1 MNNVYIKSK
10 IRQMCASD
18 EFKQLAPYNGHLNL
32 INYLKTIWKVWF
44 ELLYEEGGLKYFE
57 TIGAETEFE
66 WLKENPFD
74 ELKKYDVF
82 YWGMGK
88 QYRPQISR

>member
-1 MNNVYIKSK
+1 MN
-10 IRQMCASD
+10 
-18 EFKQLAPYNGHLNL
+18 
-32 INYLKTIWKVWF
+32 
-44 ELLYEEGGLKYFE
+44 LLYEQGGLRYFQ

-74 ELKKYDVF
+74 EMKKYDVF

-88 QYRPQISR
+88 QYRPQLVDKCYNSKMV